1 MDKVIDIWCQ
11 CFFGYV
17 GKDNRRMCAFDD
29 KSFHCTEDCPYRLT
43 KKEANDICKE
53 VIKNGNDAADQRH
66 MR

>member
-1 MDKVIDIWCQ
+1 MDKVIDIWCK

-29 KSFHCTEDCPYRLT
+29 EPFHCAEDCPYRLS

-53 VIKNGNDAADQRH
+53 YLGGY
-66 MR
+66 